1 MFTQQ
6 ALHNWGQNKC
16 RQLLVALKPLFV
28 LNVLHNSMND
38 RPYLTF
44 VNVMLDADAVINNS
58 SQKVGG
64 SNAYRSY
71 SAPEKV
77 GGSGPRKTHRIYAPE
92 LFISR
97 FDKVTLH
104 FAAGCSVRSRTV
116 ACGCSECNCCAAGD
130 GPSPAAAMAA
140 GVPTQP
146 EPGTPLQDRAGVEWV
161 VGG

>member
-1 MFTQQ
+1 MSLVRHDSAEKSIVSFICEITVCWHFT
-6 ALHNWGQNKC
+6 A
-16 RQLLVALKPLFV
+16 
-28 LNVLHNSMND
+28 
-38 RPYLTF
+38 
-44 VNVMLDADAVINNS
+44 AV
-58 SQKVGG
+58 
-64 SNAYRSY
+64 
-71 SAPEKV
+71 
-77 GGSGPRKTHRIYAPE
+77 RKWVHRIYAAE

-146 EPGTPLQDRAGVEWV
+146 EPGTPLPDRAGV
-161 VGG
+161 